1 MQMFSE
7 VEKISAFYCYEE
19 PNKHLNFCINSYFN
33 ASLLVMQQNIS
44 NIRTIPPT
52 LLQGKVE
59 AWRLR
64 LDVYW
69 VL

>member
-1 MQMFSE
+1 MFSE

-44 NIRTIPPT
+44 NIQVKISTDSC
-52 LLQGKVE
+52 V
-59 AWRLR
+59 
-64 LDVYW
+64 
-69 VL
+69 